1 MHAMPNSL
9 DQSALRRVQLHV
21 RALLRTV
28 GGNNEARQSQGSSH
42 AVSHSPVQG
51 QSTKVRHRWFAERD
65 HLGTRLSQ
73 SEIEHGVRCGI
84 IGSALLIG
92 DGSE

>member
-28 GGNNEARQSQGSSH
+28 GGNNEARQSEGIGD
-42 AVSHSPVQG
+42 ADSHSPVQG
-51 QSTKVRHRWFAERD
+51 QSAQVRHRWFAERA
-65 HLGTRLSQ
+65 HLGTQLSE
-73 SEIEHGVRCGI
+73 SELEHGVRVGVI
-84 IGSALLIG
+84 SSTLLA
-92 DGSE
+92 

>member
-21 RALLRTV
+21 RALLRMV

-51 QSTKVRHRWFAERD
+51 QPAPSRDSWFAERI
-65 HLGTRLSQ
+65 HLGTPLGDA
-73 SEIEHGVRCGI
+73 ELKHGVNAGLI
-84 IGSALLIG
+84 SSTLLIA
-92 DGSE
+92 GSR